1 MNTEHP
7 PDAEYMQ
14 LALNEAAKG
23 LGRTSPNPPVGCVIV
38 RDGEIASE
46 IVGRGFHPQAGE
58 PHAEVFALRE
68 AGERAR
74 GAIAYVTLE
83 PCSHFGRTP
92 PCADALIAAGVARVV
107 VAAGDPNPQV
117 NGRGLE
123 KLRAAGIEV
132 ATGVLEAAAVRQ
144 QAGFRSLV
152 TRGRPHVIYKYA
164 MTLDGKVAA
173 LNEGNGPVSGPEARA
188 RVMAWRNEVDA
199 VAVGARTALLDNPQ
213 LNVRGLDGGRD
224 PRAVLFDPEGHL
236 PATARAIRKGTVLVL
251 REGRSTPLE
260 RDPRVTVL
268 RAASLP
274 GALEHLARLNISTLL
289 LEGGPTLASAFFEAG
304 LIDELRVFVA
314 PKLLGAGLSPLLA
327 PVRSMH
333 AATELA
339 VRSVEVLGN
348 DVLVIA
354 ERRGQSAES

>member
-1 MNTEHP
+1 MNTEHLP
-7 PDAEYMQ
+7 GADYMQ

-74 GAIAYVTLE
+74 GATAYVTLE

-117 NGRGLE
+117 NGRGLA

-132 ATGVLEAAAVRQ
+132 ETSVLEAAAVRQ

-199 VAVGARTALLDNPQ
+199 VAVGARTALLDDPQ

-236 PATARAIRKGTVLVL
+236 PASARAVREGTVLVL
-251 REGRSTPLE
+251 REGRTTPLE

-268 RAASLP
+268 HAHSLQ
-274 GALEHLARLNISTLL
+274 GALEQLAGLGVATLL

-339 VRSVEVLGN
+339 VERVEVVGN
-348 DVLVIA
+348 DVLVI
-354 ERRGQSAES
+354 GGLSV

>member
-7 PDAEYMQ
+7 PGADYMQ
-14 LALNEAAKG
+14 LALNEAARG
-23 LGRTSPNPPVGCVIV
+23 VGRTSPNPPVGCVIV
-38 RDGEIASE
+38 QHGKTHSE
-46 IVGRGFHPQAGE
+46 IVGRGFHPGAGE

-74 GAIAYVTLE
+74 GATVYVTLE
-83 PCSHFGRTP
+83 PCSHHGRTP

-123 KLRAAGIEV
+123 KLRAAGVTVE
-132 ATGVLEAAAVRQ
+132 TGVLEAEAVRQ

-188 RVMAWRNEVDA
+188 RVMQWRNEVDA
-199 VAVGARTALLDNPQ
+199 VAVGARTALLDDPQ
-213 LNVRGLDGGRD
+213 LNVRGLEGGRD

-236 PATARAIRKGTVLVL
+236 PATARAIREGTVLVL

-274 GALEHLARLNISTLL
+274 GALEQLARLNIATLL
-289 LEGGPTLASAFFEAG
+289 LEGGPTLASAFFGAG

-327 PVRSMH
+327 PARSMH
-333 AATELA
+333 AATELRT
-339 VRSVEVLGN
+339 VQVEVLGQ
-348 DVLVIA
+348 DVLLM
-354 ERRGQSAES
+354 GDC